1 MAALSNKSDQEIK
14 DLLDEYGIKHGP
26 VVDTTRP
33 LYEKKLKEAMAKA
46 KVTVTKPSPD
56 RTFYR
61 EDQEEVTYVTCQTP
75 VRSEGPSGDGKPYM
89 RSRPEYSE
97 RDRVDD
103 KPYSR
108 PEYSERNRVDDKPY
122 SRPEY
127 SERNRVDDKPYSR
140 PEYSEIDRVD
150 DKPYSRSKLEYRE
163 RDRVDDKPYSRSKP
177 EYRERDRVDDKLYSR
192 SRPEYSSG
200 RQYIDEPHVYNTP
213 SSSSSYSKPTPVMK
227 SGGVVKKENT
237 TSSGRLIP
245 LWIQF
250 LVFLIVAGFLY
261 FIFTNMES
269 AESSP
274 FNKIQ

>member
-1 MAALSNKSDQEIK
+1 MAALRNKSDQEIK

-33 LYEKKLKEAMAKA
+33 LYEKKLTEAMAKA

-61 EDQEEVTYVTCQTP
+61 EDQEEVTYVTYQTP

-108 PEYSERNRVDDKPY
+108 

-127 SERNRVDDKPYSR
+127 S
-140 PEYSEIDRVD
+140 
-150 DKPYSRSKLEYRE
+150 
-163 RDRVDDKPYSRSKP
+163 
-177 EYRERDRVDDKLYSR
+177 ERDRVDDKLYSR

-200 RQYIDEPHVYNTP
+200 RPYIDEPHVYNTP
-213 SSSSSYSKPTPVMK
+213 SSSSYSKPTPVVK
-227 SGGVVKKENT
+227 SGGGVVKKENT

-245 LWIQF
+245 LWVQF
-250 LVFLIVAGFLY
+250 LVFLILAGFLY

-274 FNKIQ
+274 FNRIQ

>member
-1 MAALSNKSDQEIK
+1 MAALRNKSDQEIK

-33 LYEKKLKEAMAKA
+33 LYEKKLKDAMAKA

-61 EDQEEVTYVTCQTP
+61 EDQEEVTYVTYQTP

-108 PEYSERNRVDDKPY
+108 PEYSERDRVDDKNYMRSRPEYSERDRVDDKPY

-127 SERNRVDDKPYSR
+127 S
-140 PEYSEIDRVD
+140 
-150 DKPYSRSKLEYRE
+150 
-163 RDRVDDKPYSRSKP
+163 
-177 EYRERDRVDDKLYSR
+177 ERDRVDDKLYSR

-200 RQYIDEPHVYNTP
+200 RPYIDEPHVYNTP
-213 SSSSSYSKPTPVMK
+213 SSSSYSKPTPVVK
-227 SGGVVKKENT
+227 SGGGVVKKENT

-245 LWIQF
+245 LWVQF
-250 LVFLIVAGFLY
+250 LVFLILAGFLY

-274 FNKIQ
+274 FNRIQ

>member
-1 MAALSNKSDQEIK
+1 MAALRNKSDQEIK

-61 EDQEEVTYVTCQTP
+61 EDKEEVTYVTCQTP

-89 RSRPEYSE
+89 RSRPEYSERDRVDDKPYSRPEYSE

-140 PEYSEIDRVD
+140 PEYSERNRVD
-150 DKPYSRSKLEYRE
+150 DKPYSR
-163 RDRVDDKPYSRSKP
+163 P
-177 EYRERDRVDDKLYSR
+177 EYSEIDRVDDKLYSR

-213 SSSSSYSKPTPVMK
+213 SSSSSYSKPTPVVK

>member
-1 MAALSNKSDQEIK
+1 MAALRNKSDQEIK

-61 EDQEEVTYVTCQTP
+61 EDKEEVTYVTCQTP

-108 PEYSERNRVDDKPY
+108 PEYSERDRVDDKPY

-127 SERNRVDDKPYSR
+127 SERN
-140 PEYSEIDRVD
+140 
-150 DKPYSRSKLEYRE
+150 
-163 RDRVDDKPYSRSKP
+163 
-177 EYRERDRVDDKLYSR
+177 RVDDKLYSR

>member
-1 MAALSNKSDQEIK
+1 MAALRNKSDQEIK

-61 EDQEEVTYVTCQTP
+61 EDKEEVTYVTCQTP

-108 PEYSERNRVDDKPY
+108 PEYSERDRVDDKPY
-122 SRPEY
+122 SRPE
-127 SERNRVDDKPYSR
+127 
-140 PEYSEIDRVD
+140 PEYSEI
-150 DKPYSRSKLEYRE
+150 
-163 RDRVDDKPYSRSKP
+163 
-177 EYRERDRVDDKLYSR
+177 DRVDDKLYSR

-213 SSSSSYSKPTPVMK
+213 SSSSSYSKPTPVVK

>member
-1 MAALSNKSDQEIK
+1 MAALRNKSDQEIK

-46 KVTVTKPSPD
+46 NVKVTKPSPD

-61 EDQEEVTYVTCQTP
+61 EDQEEVTYVTYQTP

-108 PEYSERNRVDDKPY
+108 PEYSER
-122 SRPEY
+122 
-127 SERNRVDDKPYSR
+127 
-140 PEYSEIDRVD
+140 DRVD
-150 DKPYSRSKLEYRE
+150 DKPYSRSRPEYSE
-163 RDRVDDKPYSRSKP
+163 RDW
-177 EYRERDRVDDKLYSR
+177 VDDKLYSR

-200 RQYIDEPHVYNTP
+200 RPYIDEPHVYNTP
-213 SSSSSYSKPTPVMK
+213 SSSYSKPTPVVK
-227 SGGVVKKENT
+227 SGGGVVKKENT

-245 LWIQF
+245 LWVQF
-250 LVFLIVAGFLY
+250 LVFLMLAGFLY

-274 FNKIQ
+274 FNRIQ